1 MTGLHNEFSKPGWGQ
16 DPIYM
21 IHKINDTLALTT
33 LSSTPVASQLKTYGI
48 DDDITSPIK
57 DRKDADGGKD
67 EKS

>member
-1 MTGLHNEFSKPGWGQ
+1 
-16 DPIYM
+16 M